1 MRTTLTL
8 DPDVAAAL
16 EAMRKKR
23 RLSLKEAVNQALRTG
38 LRPPHKVSTKSRP
51 FRTRKVDHGR
61 PLIGSLD
68 DIAGVLSVVEDDEL
82 K

>member
-8 DPDVAAAL
+8 DPDVAHAL
-16 EAMRKKR
+16 ERMRKQR
-23 RLSLKEAVNQALRTG
+23 RLSLKEAVNQALRNG
-38 LRPPHKVSTKSRP
+38 LRPARKASAKARP
-51 FRTRKVDHGR
+51 FRTRRVDHGR

-68 DIAGVLSVVEDDEL
+68 DIAGVLSVVEDEEV